1 MNPEC
6 LIIAPLHTAIY
17 ETPSGGKTPMT
28 NYLSPERREP
38 AHYLSRRETVVKRIL
53 AHLAAAI
60 IICSSPLLARG
71 AEPVSPGAVPVTGSS
86 GCGKSLAAN
95 LVAGKTTSRTI
106 ASGGN
111 DRSYLVHVPA
121 NYDATRPAP
130 VVLNFHGFGSNPKLQ
145 NDISAF
151 VPMSDKAGF
160 ILVTPDGG
168 IGWRFMQSARDANT
182 AFVRDVVASVSA
194 DLCVDPKRIFA
205 TGKSQGGFMS
215 SWLGCVAP
223 DIVAAI
229 APVSGM
235 YEPTEVCAPI
245 PIMEFHGKADSTI
258 PFGGGHVLVL
268 GHYPGAVAVMQKW
281 AHLNGCTG
289 TPETVQITP
298 HVQRVNYRD
307 CTAATIQFI
316 TDAGHT
322 WPGTS
327 IREGDNSTPADLA
340 ASELIWDFFKA
351 HPKP

>member
-1 MNPEC
+1 
-6 LIIAPLHTAIY
+6 
-17 ETPSGGKTPMT
+17 
-28 NYLSPERREP
+28 
-38 AHYLSRRETVVKRIL
+38 VKPIF
-53 AHLAAAI
+53 AHLVAAI
-60 IICSSPLLARG
+60 IICSSSLLARG
-71 AEPVSPGAVPVTGSS
+71 AEPVSLDAVPVTGSS

-95 LVAGKTTSRTI
+95 LEVGKTTSRTI
-106 ASGGN
+106 TSGGS

-130 VVLNFHGFGSNPKLQ
+130 VVLNFHGFLSSPETQ
-145 NDISAF
+145 NAASAF
-151 VPMSDKAGF
+151 EPMSDREGF
-160 ILVTPDGG
+160 ILVTPSGG

-182 AFVRDVVASVSA
+182 AFVRDVVASVNA
-194 DLCVDPKRIFA
+194 DLCVDPTRVFA

-215 SWLGCVAP
+215 SWLGCVAH

-235 YEPTEVCAPI
+235 YEPTEGCAPI

-258 PFGGGHVLVL
+258 PFGGGHVLIL
-268 GHYPGAVAVMQKW
+268 GNYPGAVAVMQKW
-281 AHLNGCTG
+281 AHSNGCTG

-298 HVQRVNYRD
+298 HVQRVTYRG

-327 IREGDNSTPADLA
+327 IREGDDSPPADLA

-351 HPKP
+351 HPKQ